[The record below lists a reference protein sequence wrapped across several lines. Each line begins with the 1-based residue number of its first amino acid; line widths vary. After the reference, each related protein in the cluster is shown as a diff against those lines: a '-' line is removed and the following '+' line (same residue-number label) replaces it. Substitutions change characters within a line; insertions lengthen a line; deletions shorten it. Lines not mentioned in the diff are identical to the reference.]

1 VYFVRNVT
9 GGGMLASQETLHH
22 VPHPGTQ
29 TGARNGTPILLADDA
44 KKRRVAL
51 DADGERKHKLKD

>member
-1 VYFVRNVT
+1 
-9 GGGMLASQETLHH
+9 MLASQETLHH

-29 TGARNGTPILLADDA
+29 TGGRNGTPILLADDA